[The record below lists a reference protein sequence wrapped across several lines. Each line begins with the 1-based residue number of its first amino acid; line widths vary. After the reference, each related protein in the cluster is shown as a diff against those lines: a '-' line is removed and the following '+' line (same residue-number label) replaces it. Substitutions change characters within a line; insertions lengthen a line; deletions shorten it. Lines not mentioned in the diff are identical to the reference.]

1 MTFIF
6 RSSTK
11 RLEKMTRLP
20 LKTAFLLG
28 SLLSLPTN
36 AYDLIRRQQ
45 AANATYKNPSASTDD
60 RVSDLLSRMTIEE
73 KTAQL
78 IQGDISNWINT
89 TTNAFN
95 SSGLEWNFKAR
106 AGQFYV
112 GYAMPPEWIS
122 EGIKRAQDYLVHNTT
137 LGIPALVQT
146 EGIHGVL
153 YGNATIFNSP
163 IAFACSWDP
172 ELIHEMAVATAKE
185 SQALGINQLF
195 APVVDLARELRFGRV
210 EETYGEDGF
219 LAGEMGYQYVKG
231 VQSLNVSA
239 TVKHFAGF
247 SAPEQ
252 GLNTGPVH
260 GGERELRTTWLPSFK
275 RAIIDAGAWSIM
287 GAYHSYDGIPSVADD
302 HLQETI
308 LRKEWGYKYFVTS
321 DAGATDR
328 LCCAFKLCQCKTA
341 NKPIDREAVT
351 LMTLPNGN
359 DVEMGGG
366 SYNYETIPQLVK
378 EGKLDIEVVD
388 RAVTRQLRAK
398 FDMGL
403 FENPYQGVSPN
414 ATKSIVH
421 TDEHVQL
428 ARKME
433 AESIVLLEN
442 KNNTLPLPKSAKIA
456 VIGPMANITNL
467 GDYVVYRSQYNPTN
481 VTPLQG
487 IQRATNGTVT
497 YAQGC
502 ERWSNDQ
509 SGFPAAVAAVEA
521 ADVAVVVV
529 GTWSRDQGELWQGLN
544 ATTGEHVDVAS
555 LNLVGAMGPLVQAI
569 IETGKPTIVVYSS
582 GKPITEPWISKNA
595 AALVQQFYPGEQGGN
610 GLADILFG
618 DMSPSGKLSVSF
630 PHDVGTLPTY
640 YDYLNSGRSLDAGAI
655 LPNGTLQFGHQY
667 VLNTPQPL
675 YEFGYGLS
683 YANFTYSNVTL
694 SKTQVSASDTI
705 TASVKVTNTSPTDG
719 KEVVQVYVQ
728 DVLASIVV
736 PNMELKGFKKV
747 LVKAGETVDVSVELN
762 VSSWGLWNRKMEYVV
777 EKGDFIVHIGASSK
791 DLRGNATV
799 TVI

>member
-1 MTFIF
+1 LFLAWKF
-6 RSSTK
+6 D
-11 RLEKMTRLP
+11 KMAHSVIKIAL
-20 LKTAFLLG
+20 LLG
-28 SLLSLPTN
+28 GLLYLPSN
-36 AYDLIRRQQ
+36 AYDLVRRQQ
-45 AANATYKNPSASTDD
+45 ASNATYKNPSASLDD

-95 SSGLEWNFKAR
+95 SSGLEWNFNVR

-122 EGIKRAQDYLVHNTT
+122 AGIKRAQDYLMHNTT

-163 IAFACSWDP
+163 IAHACSWDP
-172 ELIHEMAVATAKE
+172 ELIHEMAVAIAKE
-185 SQALGINQLF
+185 SQAIGINQVF
-195 APVVDLARELRFGRV
+195 APVVDLARELRYGRV
-210 EETYGEDGF
+210 EETYGEDHF
-219 LAGEMGYQYVKG
+219 LAGEMGYNYVKG

-247 SAPEQ
+247 SLPEQ

-275 RAIIDAGAWSIM
+275 RAIIDAGAWNIM
-287 GAYHSYDGIPSVADD
+287 GAYHSYDGIPSIADD

-308 LRKEWGYKYFVTS
+308 LRKEWGYKYWLTS

-328 LCCAFKLCQCKTA
+328 LCCAFKLCQCKTKD
-341 NKPIDREAVT
+341 KPIDSEAVT
-351 LMTLPNGN
+351 LMALPSGS

-366 SYNYETIPQLVK
+366 SYNYENIPQLVK
-378 EGKLDIEVVD
+378 EGKLDAEVVD
-388 RAVTRQLRAK
+388 RAVSRQLRAK
-398 FDMGL
+398 FEMGL
-403 FENPYQGVSPN
+403 FENPYQGVPEN
-414 ATKSIVH
+414 ATKAIVH
-421 TDEHVQL
+421 TEEHVKI
-428 ARKME
+428 ARKIE

-442 KNNTLPLPKSAKIA
+442 KNSTLPLPKSAKVA

-467 GDYVVYRSQYNPTN
+467 GDYVVFRSQYNPTN

-487 IQRATNGTVT
+487 IQRATNGTVI

-509 SGFPAAVAAVEA
+509 SGFPDAVAAAEA
-521 ADVAVVVV
+521 ADVAIVVV

-569 IETGKPTIVVYSS
+569 IETGKPTVVVYSS
-582 GKPITEPWISKNA
+582 GKPVSEPWISENA
-595 AALVQQFYPGEQGGN
+595 AALVQQFYPGEQGGT

-618 DMSPSGKLSVSF
+618 DVSPSGKLSVSF
-630 PHDVGTLPTY
+630 PHDVGTLPVY

-694 SKTQVSASDTI
+694 SKTEVSANETI
-705 TASVKVTNTSPTDG
+705 IVTVSITNTSPVDG
-719 KEVVQVYVQ
+719 KEVVQIYVQ
-728 DVLASIVV
+728 DVIASIVV
-736 PNMELKGFKKV
+736 PNKELKGFKKV
-747 LVKAGETVDVSVELN
+747 LVKAGETVDVSVELD
-762 VSSWGLWNRKMEYVV
+762 VGKWGLWNRKMEYVV
-777 EKGDFIVHIGASSK
+777 EKGDFIVHLGASSM

-799 TVI
+799 TVM

>member
-1 MTFIF
+1 MTYLSF
-6 RSSTK
+6 K
-11 RLEKMTRLP
+11 A
-20 LKTAFLLG
+20 AFLLG
-28 SLLSLPTN
+28 SLLSLPSN
-36 AYDLIRRQQ
+36 AYDLVRRQQ
-45 AANATYKNPSASTDD
+45 AANATYKDASASIDA

-95 SSGLEWNFKAR
+95 SSGLEWNFRVR

-112 GYAMPPEWIS
+112 GYAIPPEWIS
-122 EGIKRAQDYLVHNTT
+122 SGIKRAQDYLVHNTT
-137 LGIPALVQT
+137 LGIPAITQT

-163 IAFACSWDP
+163 IAHACSWDP
-172 ELIHEMAVATAKE
+172 ELIHEMGVVIAKE
-185 SQALGINQLF
+185 AQAFGINQVF
-195 APVVDLARELRFGRV
+195 APVMDLARELRYGRV

-219 LAGEMGYQYVKG
+219 LSGEMGYNYVKG

-247 SAPEQ
+247 SMPEQ

-275 RAIIDAGAWSIM
+275 RAIIDAKAWSIM

-308 LRKEWGYKYFVTS
+308 LRNEWGYKYWVTS

-341 NKPIDREAVT
+341 DKPIDKEAVT
-351 LMTLPNGN
+351 LMTLPRGS

-366 SYNYETIPQLVK
+366 SYNYETIPQLI
-378 EGKLDIEVVD
+378 EAGQIGIEILDKAIS
-388 RAVTRQLRAK
+388 RQLRAK
-398 FDMGL
+398 FEMGL
-403 FENPYQGVSPN
+403 FENPYNGLPAN
-414 ATKSIVH
+414 ATKSVVH
-421 TDEHVQL
+421 TEDHVQL

-442 KNNTLPLPKSAKIA
+442 KNNTLPLSKSTKVA

-487 IQRATNGTVT
+487 IQKATNATVT

-509 SGFPAAVAAVEA
+509 SGFPDAVAAAQA

-529 GTWSRDQGELWQGLN
+529 GTWSRDQNELWQGLN

-582 GKPITEPWISKNA
+582 GKPITEPWISDNA

-610 GLADILFG
+610 GLADVLFG
-618 DMSPSGKLSVSF
+618 DVSPSGKLSVSF
-630 PHDVGTLPTY
+630 PHDVGTLPIF
-640 YDYLNSGRSLDAGAI
+640 YDYLNSGRSTDAGAI

-683 YANFTYSNVTL
+683 YGNFTYSNVTL
-694 SKTQVSASDTI
+694 SKTEVSASDTI
-705 TASVKVTNTSPTDG
+705 TAIVSVTNTGSVDA
-719 KEVVQVYVQ
+719 KEVVQIYVQ

-736 PNMELKGFKKV
+736 PNKELKGFKKV
-747 LVKAGETVDVSVELN
+747 LIKAGETVDVSIDLN
-762 VSSWGLWNRKMEYVV
+762 VVSWGLWNRKMEYVV
-777 EKGDFIVHIGASSK
+777 EKGDFIVHVGASSL
-791 DLRGNATV
+791 DLRGNATA
-799 TVI
+799 TVG

>member
-1 MTFIF
+1 MRYLSFEAAI
-6 RSSTK
+6 
-11 RLEKMTRLP
+11 LL
-20 LKTAFLLG
+20 AGFLLPH
-28 SLLSLPTN
+28 SSN
-36 AYDLIRRQQ
+36 AYDLIRKQE
-45 AANATYKNPSASTDD
+45 AANATYKNPAASVDE

-95 SSGLEWNFKAR
+95 ISGLEWNFKAR

-112 GYAMPPEWIS
+112 GYAIPPEWIS
-122 EGIKRAQDYLVHNTT
+122 NGIKSAQDYLMQNTT
-137 LGIPALVQT
+137 LGIPAIVQT
-146 EGIHGVL
+146 EGIHGLLV
-153 YGNATIFNSP
+153 GNATIFNSP
-163 IAFACSWDP
+163 IGIACSWNP
-172 ELIHEMAVATAKE
+172 ELVHDMAVAIGKE
-185 SQALGINQLF
+185 SRTLGINQVF
-195 APVVDLARELRFGRV
+195 APLADLARELRYGRV

-219 LAGEMGYQYVKG
+219 LAGEMAYSYVRG
-231 VQSLNVSA
+231 VQSMNVSA

-275 RAIIDAGAWSIM
+275 RAIIDGGAWSIM
-287 GAYHSYDGIPSVADD
+287 GAYHSYDGIPSIADD

-308 LRKEWGYKYFVTS
+308 LRSEWGYKYWITS

-328 LCCAFKLCQCKTA
+328 LCCTFKLCQCKTA
-341 NKPIDREAVT
+341 DQPIDKEAVT

-366 SYNYETIPQLVK
+366 SYNYEMIPQLVE
-378 EGKLDIEVVD
+378 EGKLDMEVVD
-388 RAVTRQLRAK
+388 RAVSRQLRAK
-398 FDMGL
+398 FEMGL
-403 FENPYQGVSPN
+403 FENPYPGLSSSN
-414 ATKSIVH
+414 ATSSDFH
-421 TDEHVQL
+421 ANEHVAL
-428 ARKME
+428 ARNLD

-442 KNNTLPLPKSAKIA
+442 KNSTLPLSKSANIA
-456 VIGPMANITNL
+456 VIGPMGNITNL
-467 GDYVVYRSQYNPTN
+467 GDYVVYRSQYNPQN

-487 IQRATNGTVT
+487 IQNASTGTVT

-509 SGFPAAVAAVEA
+509 SGFPEAVAAASA

-582 GKPITEPWISKNA
+582 GKPITEPWISSNA
-595 AALVQQFYPGEQGGN
+595 ATLVQQFYPGEQGGAA
-610 GLADILFG
+610 LADVLFG
-618 DMSPSGKLSVSF
+618 DVNPSGKLSVSF
-630 PHDVGTLPTY
+630 PYDVGTLPVY
-640 YDYLNSGRSLDAGAI
+640 YDYLNSGRYTDAGAI

-683 YANFTYSNVTL
+683 YANFTYSNVTF
-694 SKTQVSASDTI
+694 SKSNVSADDVI
-705 TASVKVTNTSPTDG
+705 TATVSVSNVSPVDG

-728 DVLASIVV
+728 DVLASVVV
-736 PNMELKGFKKV
+736 PNIELKGFKKV
-747 LVKAGETVDVSVELN
+747 MVKAGETVDVSVELD
-762 VSSWGLWNRKMEYVV
+762 VGEWGLWNRKMEYVV
-777 EKGDFIVHIGASSK
+777 EKGDFVVHVGGSSK
-791 DLRGNATV
+791 DLRANGTV
-799 TVI
+799 TVV

>member
-1 MTFIF
+1 MVNFVMKTA
-6 RSSTK
+6 
-11 RLEKMTRLP
+11 LLLGGLLALP
-20 LKTAFLLG
+20 LD
-28 SLLSLPTN
+28 
-36 AYDLIRRQQ
+36 AYDLVRRQQ
-45 AANATYKNPSASTDD
+45 ATNATYKNAAAATDD

-95 SSGLEWNFKAR
+95 SSGLEWNFNVR

-122 EGIKRAQDYLVHNTT
+122 AGIKRAQDYLMHNTT

-163 IAFACSWDP
+163 IAHACSWDP
-172 ELIHEMAVATAKE
+172 ELIHGMAVAIAKE

-210 EETYGEDGF
+210 EETYGEDHF

-275 RAIIDAGAWSIM
+275 RAIIDANAWNIM
-287 GAYHSYDGIPSVADD
+287 GAYHSYDGIPSVTDD

-308 LRKEWGYKYFVTS
+308 LRKEWGYKYWVTS

-328 LCCAFKLCQCKTA
+328 LCCNFKLCQCKTKD
-341 NKPIDREAVT
+341 KPIDSEAVT
-351 LMTLPNGN
+351 LMALPSGN

-366 SYNYETIPQLVK
+366 SYNYENIPQLAE
-378 EGKLDIEVVD
+378 EGKLDIEVVN
-388 RAVTRQLRAK
+388 RAVSRQLRAK
-398 FDMGL
+398 FEMGL
-403 FENPYQGVSPN
+403 FENPYLGVPEN
-414 ATKSIVH
+414 ATKTIVH
-421 TDEHVQL
+421 TEEHVQL

-433 AESIVLLEN
+433 ADSIVLLEN
-442 KNNTLPLPKSAKIA
+442 KNATLPLPKSAKVA

-467 GDYVVYRSQYNPTN
+467 GDYVVFRSQYNPTN

-509 SGFPAAVAAVEA
+509 SGFPDAVAAAEA
-521 ADVAVVVV
+521 ADVAVVVI

-582 GKPITEPWISKNA
+582 GKPVSEPWISENA
-595 AALVQQFYPGEQGGN
+595 AALVQQFYPGEQGGA
-610 GLADILFG
+610 GLADVLFG
-618 DMSPSGKLSVSF
+618 DVSPSGKLSVSF
-630 PHDVGTLPTY
+630 PHDVGTLPVY
-640 YDYLNSGRSLDAGAI
+640 YDYLNSGRSLDAGAV
-655 LPNGTLQFGHQY
+655 LPNGTLKFGHQY

-683 YANFTYSNVTL
+683 YANFTYSNVTV
-694 SKTQVSASDTI
+694 SKTEVSANEVI
-705 TASVKVTNTSPTDG
+705 TATVSITNTSPVDG
-719 KEVVQVYVQ
+719 KEVVQIYVQ

-736 PNMELKGFKKV
+736 PNKELKGFKKV
-747 LVKAGETVDVSVELN
+747 LVKAGETVDVTVELD
-762 VSSWGLWNRKMEYVV
+762 VGKWGLWNRKMEYVV
-777 EKGDFIVHIGASSK
+777 EKGEFVVHVGASSM

-799 TVI
+799 TVR

>member
-1 MTFIF
+1 MINIY
-6 RSSTK
+6 
-11 RLEKMTRLP
+11 
-20 LKTAFLLG
+20 KTALLLAG
-28 SLLSLPTN
+28 LLALPSD
-36 AYDLIRRQQ
+36 AYDLVRRQQ
-45 AANATYKNPSASTDD
+45 AINATYKDPSASIDD

-95 SSGLEWNFKAR
+95 SSGLEWNFQKR

-122 EGIKRAQDYLVHNTT
+122 EGTKRAQEYIIHNTT

-153 YGNATIFNSP
+153 YGNATLFNSP
-163 IAFACSWDP
+163 IAQACSWDP
-172 ELIHEMAVATAKE
+172 ELIHDMAVSIGKE
-185 SQALGINQLF
+185 SQALGINQIF
-195 APVVDLARELRFGRV
+195 APLADLARELRYGRV
-210 EETYGEDGF
+210 EETYGEDGY
-219 LAGEMGYQYVKG
+219 LAGEMAYEYVKG
-231 VQSLNVSA
+231 IQSLNVMA

-260 GGERELRTTWLPSFK
+260 GEERELRTTWLPSFK
-275 RAIIDAGAWSIM
+275 RAIIDGGAWSIM
-287 GAYHSYDGIPSVADD
+287 GAYHSWDGIPSIADG
-302 HLQETI
+302 HLQEDI
-308 LRKEWGYKYFVTS
+308 LRGEWGYEYFITS

-328 LCCAFKLCQCKTA
+328 LCCAFKLCQCTTSPKS
-341 NKPIDREAVT
+341 IDKEAVT
-351 LMTLPNGN
+351 LMALPNGN

-366 SYNYETIPQLVK
+366 SYNFETIPQLVK
-378 EGKLDIEVVD
+378 SGKLSIGVVD
-388 RAVTRQLRAK
+388 RAVSRQLRAK
-398 FDMGL
+398 FAMGL
-403 FENPYQGVSPN
+403 FENPYLGVPAN
-414 ATKSIVH
+414 TTKSIVH
-421 TDEHVQL
+421 TEEHVKL
-428 ARKME
+428 ARTLE
-433 AESIVLLEN
+433 ADSIVLLEN
-442 KNNTLPLPKSAKIA
+442 KNSTLPLSRSSKIA

-487 IQRATNGTVT
+487 IQRATNGTVS

-509 SGFPAAVAAVEA
+509 SGFPDAVAIAEA
-521 ADVAVVVV
+521 ADVAVVIV
-529 GTWSRDQGELWQGLN
+529 GTWSRDQNELWAGLN

-582 GKPITEPWISKNA
+582 GKPVTEPWISDNA
-595 AALVQQFYPGEQGGN
+595 AAMLQQFYPGEQGGN

-618 DMSPSGKLSVSF
+618 DVNPSGKLSVSF
-630 PHDVGTLPTY
+630 PYDVGTLPVY
-640 YDYLNSGRSLDAGAI
+640 YDYLNSGRPTDPGAI

-667 VLNTPQPL
+667 VLNSPQPL

-694 SKTQVSASDTI
+694 SKTEVGGNETI
-705 TASVKVTNTSPTDG
+705 TATVSVKNTSPVDG
-719 KEVVQVYVQ
+719 KEVVQIYVQ
-728 DVLASIVV
+728 DVLASVVV
-736 PNMELKGFKKV
+736 PNIELKGFKKV
-747 LVKAGETVDVSVELN
+747 LVKAGETVEANVELDVSK
-762 VSSWGLWNRKMEYVV
+762 WGLWDRKMQYVV
-777 EKGDFIVHIGASSK
+777 EKGEFVVHAGASSK
-791 DLRGNATV
+791 DLRANATV
-799 TVI
+799 TVV

>member
-1 MTFIF
+1 MAHSVI
-6 RSSTK
+6 
-11 RLEKMTRLP
+11 
-20 LKTAFLLG
+20 KTALLLG
-28 SLLSLPTN
+28 GLLYLPSN
-36 AYDLIRRQQ
+36 AYDLVRRQQ
-45 AANATYKNPSASTDD
+45 ASNATYKNPSASLDD

-95 SSGLEWNFKAR
+95 NSGLEWNFNVR

-122 EGIKRAQDYLVHNTT
+122 AGIKRAQDYLMHNTT

-163 IAFACSWDP
+163 IAHACSWDP
-172 ELIHEMAVATAKE
+172 ELIHEMAVAIAKE
-185 SQALGINQLF
+185 SQAIGINQVF
-195 APVVDLARELRFGRV
+195 APVVDLARELRYGRV
-210 EETYGEDGF
+210 EETYGEDHF
-219 LAGEMGYQYVKG
+219 LAGEMGYNYVKG

-247 SAPEQ
+247 SLPEQ

-275 RAIIDAGAWSIM
+275 RAIIDAGAWNIM
-287 GAYHSYDGIPSVADD
+287 GAYHSYDGIPSIADD

-308 LRKEWGYKYFVTS
+308 LRKEWGYKYWLTS

-328 LCCAFKLCQCKTA
+328 LCCAFKLCQCKTKD
-341 NKPIDREAVT
+341 KPIDSEAVT
-351 LMTLPNGN
+351 LMALPSGS

-366 SYNYETIPQLVK
+366 SYNYENIPQLVK
-378 EGKLDIEVVD
+378 EGKLDAEVVD
-388 RAVTRQLRAK
+388 RAVSRQLRAK
-398 FDMGL
+398 FEMGL
-403 FENPYQGVSPN
+403 FENPYQGVPEN
-414 ATKSIVH
+414 ATKAIVH
-421 TDEHVQL
+421 TEEHVKI
-428 ARKME
+428 ARKIE
-433 AESIVLLEN
+433 TESIVLLEN
-442 KNNTLPLPKSAKIA
+442 KNSTLPLPKSAKVA

-467 GDYVVYRSQYNPTN
+467 GDYVVFRSQYNPTN

-509 SGFPAAVAAVEA
+509 SGFPDAVAAAEA
-521 ADVAVVVV
+521 ADVAIVVV

-569 IETGKPTIVVYSS
+569 IETGKPTVVVYSS
-582 GKPITEPWISKNA
+582 GKPVSEPWISENA
-595 AALVQQFYPGEQGGN
+595 AALVQQFYPGEQGGT

-618 DMSPSGKLSVSF
+618 DVSPSGKLSVSF
-630 PHDVGTLPTY
+630 PHDVGTLPVY

-694 SKTQVSASDTI
+694 SKTEVSANETI
-705 TASVKVTNTSPTDG
+705 IVTVSITNTSPVDG
-719 KEVVQVYVQ
+719 KEVVQIYVQ
-728 DVLASIVV
+728 DVIASIVV
-736 PNMELKGFKKV
+736 PNKELKGFKKV
-747 LVKAGETVDVSVELN
+747 LVKAGETVDVSVELD
-762 VSSWGLWNRKMEYVV
+762 VGKWGLWNRKMEYVV
-777 EKGDFIVHIGASSK
+777 EKGDFIVHVGASSM

-799 TVI
+799 TVM

>member
-1 MTFIF
+1 MRQF
-6 RSSTK
+6 SLSTA
-11 RLEKMTRLP
+11 L
-20 LKTAFLLG
+20 LLG
-28 SLLSLPTN
+28 SSLLSPSN
-36 AYDLIRRQQ
+36 AYDLIRKRQ
-45 AANATYKNPSASTDD
+45 AANATYKDASAPVED

-73 KTAQL
+73 KTSQL
-78 IQGDISNWINT
+78 IQGDITNWINAT
-89 TTNAFN
+89 SNAFN
-95 SSGLEWNFKAR
+95 NTGLEWNFKVR

-122 EGIKRAQDYLVHNTT
+122 AGIKIGQDYLVHNTT
-137 LGIPALVQT
+137 LGIPALTQT
-146 EGIHGVL
+146 EGIHGLLV
-153 YGNATIFNSP
+153 GNATIFNSP
-163 IAFACSWDP
+163 IAIACSWNP
-172 ELIHEMAVATAKE
+172 ELIHEMAVVIAKE

-219 LAGEMGYQYVKG
+219 LSGEMGYQYVKG

-247 SAPEQ
+247 SMPEQ

-275 RAIIDAGAWSIM
+275 RAIIDAGAWNIM
-287 GAYHSYDGIPSVADD
+287 GAYHSYDGIPSIADG

-308 LRKEWGYKYFVTS
+308 LREEWGYKYWLTS

-341 NKPIDREAVT
+341 DKPIDKEAVT
-351 LMTLPNGN
+351 LMALPNGN

-366 SYNYETIPQLVK
+366 SYNYEMIPKLIE
-378 EGKLDIEVVD
+378 EGKLDISVVD
-388 RAVTRQLRAK
+388 TAVSRQLRAK
-398 FDMGL
+398 FEMGL
-403 FENPYQGVSPN
+403 FENPYLGVSQN
-414 ATKSIVH
+414 ATSSIIH
-421 TDEHVQL
+421 TPENVAV
-428 ARKME
+428 ARE
-433 AESIVLLEN
+433 LDIESIVLLEN
-442 KNNTLPLPKSAKIA
+442 KNATLPLSKSANIA

-487 IQRATNGTVT
+487 LQNATSGTVT

-509 SGFPAAVAAVEA
+509 SGFGAAISAAEA

-529 GTWSRDQGELWQGLN
+529 GTWSRDQNELWQGLN

-569 IETGKPTIVVYSS
+569 IETGKPTVVVYSS
-582 GKPITEPWISKNA
+582 GKPITEPWISENA
-595 AALVQQFYPGEQGGN
+595 AALVQQFYPGEQGGHA
-610 GLADILFG
+610 LADILYG
-618 DMSPSGKLSVSF
+618 NVNPSGKLSVSF
-630 PHDVGTLPTY
+630 PHDVGTLPVY
-640 YDYLNSGRSLDAGAI
+640 YDYLNSGRSTDAGAI

-694 SKTQVSASDTI
+694 SKTEASADDKI
-705 TASVKVTNTSPTDG
+705 TATVSITNESEVDG
-719 KEVVQVYVQ
+719 KEVVQLYVQ
-728 DVLASIVV
+728 DVIASVVV
-736 PNMELKGFKKV
+736 PNKELKGFKKV
-747 LVKAGETVDVSVELN
+747 LIKAGETVDVSVELD
-762 VSSWGLWNRKMEYVV
+762 VAQWGLWDRKMKYVV
-777 EKGDFIVHIGASSK
+777 EKGEFVVHVGASSS
-791 DLRGNATV
+791 DLRGNGTV
-799 TVI
+799 TVV

>member
-1 MTFIF
+1 MAHSVI
-6 RSSTK
+6 
-11 RLEKMTRLP
+11 
-20 LKTAFLLG
+20 KTALLLG
-28 SLLSLPTN
+28 GLLYLPSN
-36 AYDLIRRQQ
+36 AYDLVRRQQ
-45 AANATYKNPSASTDD
+45 ASNATYKNPSASLDD

-95 SSGLEWNFKAR
+95 NSGLEWNFNVR

-122 EGIKRAQDYLVHNTT
+122 AGIKRAQDYLMHNTT

-163 IAFACSWDP
+163 IAHACSWDP
-172 ELIHEMAVATAKE
+172 ELIHEMAVAIAKE
-185 SQALGINQLF
+185 SQAIGINQVF
-195 APVVDLARELRFGRV
+195 APVVDLARELRYGRV
-210 EETYGEDGF
+210 EETYGEDHF
-219 LAGEMGYQYVKG
+219 LAGEMGYNYVKG

-247 SAPEQ
+247 SLPEQ

-260 GGERELRTTWLPSFK
+260 GGEREFRTTWLPSFK
-275 RAIIDAGAWSIM
+275 RAIIDAGAWNIM
-287 GAYHSYDGIPSVADD
+287 GAYHSYDGIPSIADD

-308 LRKEWGYKYFVTS
+308 LRKEWGYKYWLTS

-328 LCCAFKLCQCKTA
+328 LCCAFKLCQCKTKD
-341 NKPIDREAVT
+341 KPIDSEAVT
-351 LMTLPNGN
+351 LMALPSGS

-366 SYNYETIPQLVK
+366 SYNYENIPQLVK
-378 EGKLDIEVVD
+378 EGKLDAEVVD
-388 RAVTRQLRAK
+388 RAVSRQLRAK
-398 FDMGL
+398 FEMGL
-403 FENPYQGVSPN
+403 FENPYQGVPEN
-414 ATKSIVH
+414 ATKAIVH
-421 TDEHVQL
+421 TEEHVKI
-428 ARKME
+428 ARKIE
-433 AESIVLLEN
+433 TESIVLLEN
-442 KNNTLPLPKSAKIA
+442 KNSTLPLPKSAKVA

-467 GDYVVYRSQYNPTN
+467 GDYVVFRSQYNPTN

-509 SGFPAAVAAVEA
+509 SGFPDAVAAAEA
-521 ADVAVVVV
+521 ADVAIVVV

-569 IETGKPTIVVYSS
+569 IETGKPTVVVYSS
-582 GKPITEPWISKNA
+582 GKPVSEPWISENA
-595 AALVQQFYPGEQGGN
+595 AALVQQFYPGEQGGT

-618 DMSPSGKLSVSF
+618 DVSPSGKLSVSF
-630 PHDVGTLPTY
+630 PHDVGTLPVY

-694 SKTQVSASDTI
+694 SKTEVSANETI
-705 TASVKVTNTSPTDG
+705 IVTVSITNTSPVDG
-719 KEVVQVYVQ
+719 KEVVQIYVQ
-728 DVLASIVV
+728 DVIASIVV
-736 PNMELKGFKKV
+736 PNKELKGFKKV
-747 LVKAGETVDVSVELN
+747 LVKAGETVDVSVELD
-762 VSSWGLWNRKMEYVV
+762 VGKWGLWNRKMEYVV
-777 EKGDFIVHIGASSK
+777 EKGDFIVHVGASSM

-799 TVI
+799 TVM

>member
-1 MTFIF
+1 
-6 RSSTK
+6 
-11 RLEKMTRLP
+11 MTRMA

-28 SLLSLPTN
+28 GLLSSHTN
-36 AYDLIRRQQ
+36 AYDLVRRQN
-45 AANATYKNPSASTDD
+45 AANATYKNPSASVED
-60 RVSDLLSRMTIEE
+60 RVSDLISRMTIEE

-95 SSGLEWNFKAR
+95 STGLEWNFNVR

-112 GYAMPPEWIS
+112 GYAIPPEWIS
-122 EGIKRAQDYLVHNTT
+122 AGIKRAQDYLMHNTT

-163 IAFACSWDP
+163 IAYACSWNP
-172 ELIHEMAVATAKE
+172 ELVHEMAVVIAKE

-210 EETYGEDGF
+210 EETFGEDGF
-219 LAGEMGYQYVKG
+219 LSGEMGYQYVRG

-275 RAIIDAGAWSIM
+275 RAIIDAGAWNIM
-287 GAYHSYDGIPSVADD
+287 GAYHSYDGIPSVADE

-308 LRKEWGYKYFVTS
+308 LRKEWGYKYWVTS

-341 NKPIDREAVT
+341 TKPIDKEAVT
-351 LMTLPNGN
+351 LMAFPSGN

-378 EGKLDIEVVD
+378 DGKLDIAVVD

-398 FDMGL
+398 FEMGL
-403 FENPYQGVSPN
+403 FENPYQGVSAN
-414 ATKSIVH
+414 ATKAIIH
-421 TDEHVQL
+421 TEESVQL
-428 ARKME
+428 ARKLE

-442 KNNTLPLPKSAKIA
+442 KNNTLPLPKTAKVA

-467 GDYVVYRSQYNPTN
+467 GDYVVFRSQYNPTN

-487 IQRATNGTVT
+487 IQRATNATVT

-509 SGFPAAVAAVEA
+509 SGIPAAVAAAEA

-555 LNLVGAMGPLVQAI
+555 LNLVGAMGPLVQAV

-582 GKPITEPWISKNA
+582 GKPITEPWISSNA
-595 AALVQQFYPGEQGGN
+595 AALVQQFYPGEQGGS
-610 GLADILFG
+610 GLADVLFG
-618 DMSPSGKLSVSF
+618 AVSPSGKLSVSF
-630 PHDVGTLPTY
+630 PHDVGTLPVY
-640 YDYLNSGRSLDAGAI
+640 YDYLNSGRSTDAGAI
-655 LPNGTLQFGHQY
+655 LANGTLEFGHQY

-694 SKTQVSASDTI
+694 SKTEVGPTDKI
-705 TASVKVTNTSPTDG
+705 TATVSVTNTSPVDG
-719 KEVVQVYVQ
+719 KEVVQIYVQ
-728 DVLASIVV
+728 DVLASVVV
-736 PNMELKGFKKV
+736 PNKELKGFKKV
-747 LVKAGETVDVSVELN
+747 LVKAGQTVDVSVELD
-762 VSSWGLWNRKMEYVV
+762 VGAWGLWDRKMQYVV
-777 EKGDFIVHIGASSK
+777 EKGEFVVHVGASSM

-799 TVI
+799 TVV

>member
-1 MTFIF
+1 MAHSVI
-6 RSSTK
+6 
-11 RLEKMTRLP
+11 
-20 LKTAFLLG
+20 KTALLLG
-28 SLLSLPTN
+28 GLLYLPSN
-36 AYDLIRRQQ
+36 AYDLVRRQQ
-45 AANATYKNPSASTDD
+45 ASNATYKNPSASLDE

-95 SSGLEWNFKAR
+95 SSGLEWNFNVR

-122 EGIKRAQDYLVHNTT
+122 AGIKRAQDYLMHNTT

-163 IAFACSWDP
+163 IAHACSWDP
-172 ELIHEMAVATAKE
+172 ELIHEMAVAIAKE
-185 SQALGINQLF
+185 SQAIGINQVF
-195 APVVDLARELRFGRV
+195 APVVDLARELRYGRV
-210 EETYGEDGF
+210 EETYGEDHF
-219 LAGEMGYQYVKG
+219 LAGEMGYNYVKG

-247 SAPEQ
+247 SLPEQ

-275 RAIIDAGAWSIM
+275 RAIIDAGAWNIM
-287 GAYHSYDGIPSVADD
+287 GAYHSYDGIPSIADD

-308 LRKEWGYKYFVTS
+308 LRKEWGYKYWLTS

-328 LCCAFKLCQCKTA
+328 LCCAFKLCQCKTKD
-341 NKPIDREAVT
+341 KPIDSEAVT
-351 LMTLPNGN
+351 LMALPSGN

-366 SYNYETIPQLVK
+366 SYNYENIPQLVK
-378 EGKLDIEVVD
+378 EGKLDAEVVD
-388 RAVTRQLRAK
+388 RAVSRQLRAK
-398 FDMGL
+398 FEMGL
-403 FENPYQGVSPN
+403 FENPYQGVPEN
-414 ATKSIVH
+414 ATKAIVH
-421 TDEHVQL
+421 TEEHVKI
-428 ARKME
+428 ARKIE

-442 KNNTLPLPKSAKIA
+442 KNSTLPLPKSAKVA

-467 GDYVVYRSQYNPTN
+467 GDYVVFRSQYNPTN

-509 SGFPAAVAAVEA
+509 SGFPDAVAAAEA
-521 ADVAVVVV
+521 ADVAIVVV

-569 IETGKPTIVVYSS
+569 IETGKPTVVVYSS
-582 GKPITEPWISKNA
+582 GKPVSEPWISENA
-595 AALVQQFYPGEQGGN
+595 AALVQQFYPGEQGGT

-618 DMSPSGKLSVSF
+618 DVSPSGKLSVSF
-630 PHDVGTLPTY
+630 PHDVGTLPVY

-694 SKTQVSASDTI
+694 SKTEVSANETI
-705 TASVKVTNTSPTDG
+705 IVTVSITNTSPVDG
-719 KEVVQVYVQ
+719 KEVVQIYVQ
-728 DVLASIVV
+728 DVIASIVV
-736 PNMELKGFKKV
+736 PNKELKGFKKV
-747 LVKAGETVDVSVELN
+747 LVKAGETVDVSVELD
-762 VSSWGLWNRKMEYVV
+762 VGKWGLWNRKMEYVV
-777 EKGDFIVHIGASSK
+777 EKGDFIVHFGASSM

-799 TVI
+799 TVM

>member
-1 MTFIF
+1 MPYF
-6 RSSTK
+6 S
-11 RLEKMTRLP
+11 
-20 LKTAFLLG
+20 LKAAFLLG
-28 SLLSLPTN
+28 SLLSVPST
-36 AYDLIRRQQ
+36 AYDLVRRQQ
-45 AANATYKNPSASTDD
+45 AANATYKDASAPIEA

-95 SSGLEWNFKAR
+95 RTGLEWNFKAR

-112 GYAMPPEWIS
+112 GYAIPPEWIS
-122 EGIKRAQDYLVHNTT
+122 SGIKRAQDYLVHNTT
-137 LGIPALVQT
+137 LGIPALTQT

-163 IAFACSWDP
+163 IAHACSWDP
-172 ELIHEMAVATAKE
+172 ELIHEMGIAIAKE

-195 APVVDLARELRFGRV
+195 APVQDLARELRFGRV

-219 LAGEMGYQYVKG
+219 LSGEMGYQYVKA

-275 RAIIDAGAWSIM
+275 RAIIDADAWSIM

-308 LRKEWGYKYFVTS
+308 LRKEWGYQYWVTS

-328 LCCAFKLCQCKTA
+328 LCCTFKLCQCKTA
-341 NKPIDREAVT
+341 DKPIDKEAVT
-351 LMTLPNGN
+351 LMTLPHGN

-366 SYNYETIPQLVK
+366 SYNYETIPRLVE
-378 EGKLDIEVVD
+378 EGKIDIEVVD
-388 RAVTRQLRAK
+388 RAVSRQLRAK
-398 FDMGL
+398 FAMGL
-403 FENPYQGVSPN
+403 FENPYHGVPAN

-421 TDEHVQL
+421 TEEHVQL

-442 KNNTLPLPKSAKIA
+442 KNNTLPLSRNTKVA

-487 IQRATNGTVT
+487 IQRATNATVT

-509 SGFPAAVAAVEA
+509 SGFPDAVAAA
-521 ADVAVVVV
+521 QDADVAVVVV
-529 GTWSRDQGELWQGLN
+529 GTWSRDQNELWQGLN

-582 GKPITEPWISKNA
+582 GKPVTEPWISDNA

-610 GLADILFG
+610 GLADVLFG
-618 DMSPSGKLSVSF
+618 DVSPSGKLSVSF

-640 YDYLNSGRSLDAGAI
+640 YDYLNSGRYTDPGAI

-705 TASVKVTNTSPTDG
+705 TATVSVSNTSPVDG

-736 PNMELKGFKKV
+736 PNIELKGFKKV

-762 VSSWGLWNRKMEYVV
+762 VGSWGLWNRKMEYVV
-777 EKGDFIVHIGASSK
+777 EKGDFVVHVGSSSK
-791 DLRGNATV
+791 DLRGNATA
-799 TVI
+799 TVV

>member
-1 MTFIF
+1 MMYRPFD
-6 RSSTK
+6 
-11 RLEKMTRLP
+11 
-20 LKTAFLLG
+20 TAILLG
-28 SLLSLPTN
+28 TLLSLPTN

-45 AANATYKNPSASTDD
+45 ATNATYKNPSAAVDD

-172 ELIHEMAVATAKE
+172 ELVHEMAVATAKE

-195 APVVDLARELRFGRV
+195 APVVDLARELRYGRV
-210 EETYGEDGF
+210 EETYGEDPY

-275 RAIIDAGAWSIM
+275 RAIIDANAWSIM

-341 NKPIDREAVT
+341 DKPIDREAVT
-351 LMTLPNGN
+351 LMALPNGN

-398 FDMGL
+398 FAMGL
-403 FENPYQGVSPN
+403 FENPYLGVSQN
-414 ATKSIVH
+414 ATKSIIH
-421 TDEHVQL
+421 TEEHVQL
-428 ARKME
+428 ARKLE
-433 AESIVLLEN
+433 TESIVLLEN
-442 KNNTLPLPKSAKIA
+442 KNNTLPLPKSAKVA

-509 SGFPAAVAAVEA
+509 SGFPDAVAAANA

-582 GKPITEPWISKNA
+582 GKPVTEPWISKNA
-595 AALVQQFYPGEQGGN
+595 AALVQQFYPGEQGGS

-618 DMSPSGKLSVSF
+618 VVSPSGKLSVSF
-630 PHDVGTLPTY
+630 PYDVGTLPVY
-640 YDYLNSGRSLDAGAI
+640 YDYLNSGRSTDAGAI

-683 YANFTYSNVTL
+683 YANFTYSNITL

-705 TASVKVTNTSPTDG
+705 TASVKVTNTSPVDG
-719 KEVVQVYVQ
+719 KEVVQMYVQ

-747 LVKAGETVDVSVELN
+747 LVKAGETVGVNVELN
-762 VSSWGLWNRKMEYVV
+762 VGNWGLWNRKMEYVV
-777 EKGDFIVHIGASSK
+777 EKGDFIVHVGSSSK
-791 DLRGNATV
+791 DLKGNATV
-799 TVI
+799 TVV

>member
-1 MTFIF
+1 MA
-6 RSSTK
+6 K
-11 RLEKMTRLP
+11 LAM
-20 LKTAFLLG
+20 KTALLLG
-28 SLLSLPTN
+28 GLLALPSH
-36 AYDLIRRQQ
+36 AYDLVRRQQ
-45 AANATYKNPSASTDD
+45 ATNATYKNAAAPIDD

-89 TTNAFN
+89 TTNVFN
-95 SSGLEWNFKAR
+95 SSGLEWNFNVR

-122 EGIKRAQDYLVHNTT
+122 AGIKRAQDYLIHNTT

-163 IAFACSWDP
+163 IAHACSWDP
-172 ELIHEMAVATAKE
+172 ELIHDMAVAIAKE
-185 SQALGINQLF
+185 SQAIGINQVF

-210 EETYGEDGF
+210 EETYGEDHF

-275 RAIIDAGAWSIM
+275 RAIIDANAWNIM

-308 LRKEWGYKYFVTS
+308 LRKEWGYKYWVTS

-328 LCCAFKLCQCKTA
+328 LCCNFKLCQCKTKD
-341 NKPIDREAVT
+341 KPIDSEAVT
-351 LMTLPNGN
+351 LMALPSGN

-366 SYNYETIPQLVK
+366 SYNYENIPQLVE

-398 FDMGL
+398 FEMGL
-403 FENPYQGVSPN
+403 FENPYLGALEN
-414 ATKSIVH
+414 ATKAIVH
-421 TDEHVQL
+421 TEEHVHL

-433 AESIVLLEN
+433 TDSIVLLEN
-442 KNNTLPLPKSAKIA
+442 KNATLPLRKSAKIA
-456 VIGPMANITNL
+456 VIGPMANLTNL
-467 GDYVVYRSQYNPTN
+467 GDYVVFGSQYNPTN

-509 SGFPAAVAAVEA
+509 SGFPDAVAAAEA
-521 ADVAVVVV
+521 ADVAIVVV

-555 LNLVGAMGPLVQAI
+555 LNLVGAMGPLVQAV

-582 GKPITEPWISKNA
+582 GKPVSEPWISENA
-595 AALVQQFYPGEQGGN
+595 AALVQQFYPGEQGGA

-618 DMSPSGKLSVSF
+618 DVSPSGKLSVSF
-630 PHDVGTLPTY
+630 PHDVGTLPVY
-640 YDYLNSGRSLDAGAI
+640 YDYLNSGRSLDAGVI

-683 YANFTYSNVTL
+683 YANFTYSTVTV
-694 SKTQVSASDTI
+694 SKSEVSASETI
-705 TASVKVTNTSPTDG
+705 TAFVSITNTSPVSG
-719 KEVVQVYVQ
+719 KEVVQIYVQ
-728 DVLASIVV
+728 DVVASIVV
-736 PNMELKGFKKV
+736 PNKELKGFKKV
-747 LVKAGETVDVSVELN
+747 LVKAGETVDVSIELD
-762 VSSWGLWNRKMEYVV
+762 VGKWGLWNRKMEYVV
-777 EKGDFIVHIGASSK
+777 EKGEFVVHVGASSM

-799 TVI
+799 TVM

>member
-1 MTFIF
+1 MASFA
-6 RSSTK
+6 
-11 RLEKMTRLP
+11 

-28 SLLSLPTN
+28 GLLSLPSN
-36 AYDLIRRQQ
+36 AHDLARRQQ
-45 AANATYKNPSASTDD
+45 AANATYKNPSASVDD

-95 SSGLEWNFKAR
+95 SSGLEWNFNVR

-122 EGIKRAQDYLVHNTT
+122 AGIKRAQDYIMHNTT

-163 IAFACSWDP
+163 IAHACSWDP
-172 ELIHEMAVATAKE
+172 ELIHEMAVAIAKE
-185 SQALGINQLF
+185 SQAIGINQLF
-195 APVVDLARELRFGRV
+195 APVVDLARELRYGRV
-210 EETYGEDGF
+210 EETYGEDHF

-275 RAIIDAGAWSIM
+275 RAIIDANAWNIM
-287 GAYHSYDGIPSVADD
+287 GAYHSYDGIPSVADE

-308 LRKEWGYKYFVTS
+308 LRKEWGYKYWVTS

-328 LCCAFKLCQCKTA
+328 LCCAFKLCQCKTDD
-341 NKPIDREAVT
+341 KPIDREAVT
-351 LMTLPNGN
+351 LMALPNGN

-378 EGKLDIEVVD
+378 EGKLDIEVLD

-398 FDMGL
+398 FEMGL
-403 FENPYQGVSPN
+403 FENPYQGVSSN
-414 ATKSIVH
+414 ATKEIIH
-421 TDEHVQL
+421 TKDHVQL

-442 KNNTLPLPKSAKIA
+442 KNSTLPLPKSAKVA

-467 GDYVVYRSQYNPTN
+467 GDYVVFRSQYNPTN

-509 SGFPAAVAAVEA
+509 SGFPDAVAAAEA

-569 IETGKPTIVVYSS
+569 IETGKPTVVVYSS
-582 GKPITEPWISKNA
+582 GKPVTEPWISGNA
-595 AALVQQFYPGEQGGN
+595 AALIQQFYPGEQGGN

-618 DMSPSGKLSVSF
+618 DVSPSGKLSVSF
-630 PHDVGTLPTY
+630 PHDVGTLPIY
-640 YDYLNSGRSLDAGAI
+640 YDYLNSGRSTDPGAI

-675 YEFGYGLS
+675 YEFGFGLS

-694 SKTQVSASDTI
+694 SKIEASANDTI
-705 TASVKVTNTSPTDG
+705 TASVRITNSSPVDG
-719 KEVVQVYVQ
+719 KEVIQIYVQ

-736 PNMELKGFKKV
+736 PNKELKAFKKV
-747 LVKAGETVDVSVELN
+747 LVKAGETVDVSVELD
-762 VSSWGLWNRKMEYVV
+762 VSKWGLWNRKMEYVV
-777 EKGDFIVHIGASSK
+777 EKGDFIVHVGASSM

-799 TVI
+799 TVT

>member
-1 MTFIF
+1 MT
-6 RSSTK
+6 
-11 RLEKMTRLP
+11 LC
-20 LKTAFLLG
+20 KTALLLG
-28 SLLSLPTN
+28 GLLALASD
-36 AYDLIRRQQ
+36 AYDLARRQQ
-45 AANATYKNPSASTDD
+45 AANATYKNPSASVDN
-60 RVSDLLSRMTIEE
+60 RVSDLLSRMTLEE

-95 SSGLEWNFKAR
+95 ASGLEWNFKMR

-112 GYAMPPEWIS
+112 GYAMPPEWIN
-122 EGIKRAQDYLVHNTT
+122 EGTKRAQEYIMHNTT

-153 YGNATIFNSP
+153 YGNATLFNSP
-163 IAFACSWDP
+163 IAQACSWDP
-172 ELIHEMAVATAKE
+172 ELIHDMAVAIGKE
-185 SQALGINQLF
+185 SQALGINQIF
-195 APVVDLARELRFGRV
+195 APLADLARELRYGRV

-219 LAGEMGYQYVKG
+219 LAGEMAYEYVKG
-231 VQSLNVSA
+231 IQSLNVTA

-275 RAIIDAGAWSIM
+275 RAIIDGGAWSIM
-287 GAYHSYDGIPSVADD
+287 GAYHSWDGIPSIADG
-302 HLQETI
+302 HLQEDI
-308 LRKEWGYKYFVTS
+308 LRGEWGYEYFITS

-341 NKPIDREAVT
+341 DKQIDKEAVT
-351 LMTLPNGN
+351 LMALPNGN

-366 SYNYETIPQLVK
+366 SYNFETIPQLVK
-378 EGKLDIEVVD
+378 DGKLSIDVVD
-388 RAVTRQLRAK
+388 RAVSRQLRAK
-398 FDMGL
+398 FAMGL
-403 FENPYQGVSPN
+403 FENPYQGVPAN
-414 ATKSIVH
+414 ATNSIVH
-421 TDEHVQL
+421 TEEHVEL
-428 ARKME
+428 ARTIE
-433 AESIVLLEN
+433 AGSIVLLEN
-442 KNNTLPLPKSAKIA
+442 KNSTLPLSRSSKIA

-481 VTPLQG
+481 ITPLQG

-509 SGFPAAVAAVEA
+509 SGFPDAVAAAKA

-529 GTWSRDQGELWQGLN
+529 GTWSRDQNELWAGLN

-582 GKPITEPWISKNA
+582 GKPVTEPWISDNA
-595 AALVQQFYPGEQGGN
+595 AALLQQFYPGEQGGN
-610 GLADILFG
+610 GLADVLFG
-618 DMSPSGKLSVSF
+618 DVNPSGKLSVSF
-630 PHDVGTLPTY
+630 PYDVGTLPVY
-640 YDYLNSGRSLDAGAI
+640 YDYLNSGRSTDPGAI

-694 SKTQVSASDTI
+694 SKTEVSANDTV
-705 TASVKVTNTSPTDG
+705 TATVSITNTSPVDG
-719 KEVVQVYVQ
+719 KEVVQIYVQ

-747 LVKAGETVDVSVELN
+747 LVKAGETVEASVELD
-762 VSSWGLWNRKMEYVV
+762 VSKWGLWDRKMQYVV
-777 EKGDFIVHIGASSK
+777 EKGEFVVHAGASSR
-791 DLRGNATV
+791 DLRGNGTV
-799 TVI
+799 VVV

>member
-1 MTFIF
+1 MAHSVI
-6 RSSTK
+6 
-11 RLEKMTRLP
+11 
-20 LKTAFLLG
+20 KTALLLG
-28 SLLSLPTN
+28 GLLYLPSN
-36 AYDLIRRQQ
+36 AYDLVRRQQ
-45 AANATYKNPSASTDD
+45 ASNATYKNPSASLDD

-95 SSGLEWNFKAR
+95 NSGLEWNFNVR

-122 EGIKRAQDYLVHNTT
+122 AGIKRAQDYLMHNTT

-163 IAFACSWDP
+163 IAHACSWDP
-172 ELIHEMAVATAKE
+172 ELIHEMAVAIAKE
-185 SQALGINQLF
+185 SQAIGINQVF
-195 APVVDLARELRFGRV
+195 APVVDLARELRYGRV
-210 EETYGEDGF
+210 EETYGEDHF
-219 LAGEMGYQYVKG
+219 LAGEMGYNYVKG

-247 SAPEQ
+247 SLPEQ

-275 RAIIDAGAWSIM
+275 RAIIDAGAWNIM
-287 GAYHSYDGIPSVADD
+287 GAYHSYDGIPSIADD

-308 LRKEWGYKYFVTS
+308 LRKEWGYKYWLTS

-328 LCCAFKLCQCKTA
+328 LCCAFKLCQCKTKD
-341 NKPIDREAVT
+341 KPIDSEAVT
-351 LMTLPNGN
+351 LMALPSGS

-366 SYNYETIPQLVK
+366 SYNYENIPQLVK
-378 EGKLDIEVVD
+378 EGKLDAEVVD
-388 RAVTRQLRAK
+388 RAVSRQLRAK
-398 FDMGL
+398 FEMGL
-403 FENPYQGVSPN
+403 FENPYQGVPEN
-414 ATKSIVH
+414 ATKAIVH
-421 TDEHVQL
+421 TEEHVKI
-428 ARKME
+428 ARKIE
-433 AESIVLLEN
+433 TESIVLLEN
-442 KNNTLPLPKSAKIA
+442 KNSTLPLPKSAKVA

-467 GDYVVYRSQYNPTN
+467 GDYVVFRSQYNPTN

-509 SGFPAAVAAVEA
+509 SGFPDAVAAAEA
-521 ADVAVVVV
+521 ADVAIVVV

-569 IETGKPTIVVYSS
+569 IETGKPTVVVYSS
-582 GKPITEPWISKNA
+582 GKPVSEPWISENA
-595 AALVQQFYPGEQGGN
+595 AALVQQFYPGEQGGT

-618 DMSPSGKLSVSF
+618 DVSPSGKLSVSF
-630 PHDVGTLPTY
+630 PHDVGTLPVY

-694 SKTQVSASDTI
+694 SKTEVSANETI
-705 TASVKVTNTSPTDG
+705 IVTVSITNTSPVDG
-719 KEVVQVYVQ
+719 KEVVQIYVQ
-728 DVLASIVV
+728 DVIASIVV
-736 PNMELKGFKKV
+736 PNKELKGFKKV
-747 LVKAGETVDVSVELN
+747 LVKARETVDVSVELD
-762 VSSWGLWNRKMEYVV
+762 VGKWGLWNRKMEYVV
-777 EKGDFIVHIGASSK
+777 EKGDFIVHVGASSM

-799 TVI
+799 TVM

>member
-1 MTFIF
+1 LFF
-6 RSSTK
+6 AWK
-11 RLEKMTRLP
+11 FDKMAHSVIKIAL
-20 LKTAFLLG
+20 LLG
-28 SLLSLPTN
+28 GLLYLPSN
-36 AYDLIRRQQ
+36 AYDLVRRQQ
-45 AANATYKNPSASTDD
+45 ASNATYKNPSASLDD

-95 SSGLEWNFKAR
+95 SSGLEWNFNVR

-122 EGIKRAQDYLVHNTT
+122 AGIKRAQDYLMHNTT

-163 IAFACSWDP
+163 IAHACSWDP
-172 ELIHEMAVATAKE
+172 ELIHEMAVAIAKE
-185 SQALGINQLF
+185 SQAIGINQVF
-195 APVVDLARELRFGRV
+195 APVVDLARELRYGRV
-210 EETYGEDGF
+210 EETYGEDHF
-219 LAGEMGYQYVKG
+219 LAGEMGYNYVKG

-247 SAPEQ
+247 SLPEQ

-275 RAIIDAGAWSIM
+275 RAIIDAGAWNIM
-287 GAYHSYDGIPSVADD
+287 GAYHSYDGIPSIADD

-308 LRKEWGYKYFVTS
+308 LRKEWGYKYWLTS

-328 LCCAFKLCQCKTA
+328 LCCAFKLCQCKTKD
-341 NKPIDREAVT
+341 KPIDSEAVT
-351 LMTLPNGN
+351 LMALPSGS

-366 SYNYETIPQLVK
+366 SYNYENIPQLVK
-378 EGKLDIEVVD
+378 EGKLDAEVVD
-388 RAVTRQLRAK
+388 RAVSRQLRAK
-398 FDMGL
+398 FEMGL
-403 FENPYQGVSPN
+403 FENPYQGVPEN
-414 ATKSIVH
+414 ATKAIVH
-421 TDEHVQL
+421 TEEHVKI
-428 ARKME
+428 ARKIE

-442 KNNTLPLPKSAKIA
+442 KNSTLPLPKSAKVA

-467 GDYVVYRSQYNPTN
+467 GDYVVFRSQYNPTN

-509 SGFPAAVAAVEA
+509 SGFPDAVAAAEA
-521 ADVAVVVV
+521 ADVAIVVV

-569 IETGKPTIVVYSS
+569 IETGKPTVVVYSS
-582 GKPITEPWISKNA
+582 GKPVSEPWISENA
-595 AALVQQFYPGEQGGN
+595 AALVQQFYPGEQGGT

-618 DMSPSGKLSVSF
+618 DVSPSGKLSVSF
-630 PHDVGTLPTY
+630 PHDVGTLPVY

-694 SKTQVSASDTI
+694 SKTEVSANETI
-705 TASVKVTNTSPTDG
+705 IVTVSITNTSPVDG
-719 KEVVQVYVQ
+719 KEVVQIYVQ
-728 DVLASIVV
+728 DVIASIVV
-736 PNMELKGFKKV
+736 PNKELKGFKKV
-747 LVKAGETVDVSVELN
+747 LVKAGETVDVSVELD
-762 VSSWGLWNRKMEYVV
+762 VGKWGLWNRKMEYVV
-777 EKGDFIVHIGASSK
+777 EKGDFIVHLGASSM

-799 TVI
+799 TVM

>member
-1 MTFIF
+1 MRQF
-6 RSSTK
+6 S
-11 RLEKMTRLP
+11 LG
-20 LKTAFLLG
+20 TALLLG
-28 SLLSLPTN
+28 SSLLSPSN
-36 AYDLIRRQQ
+36 AYDLIRKRQ
-45 AANATYKNPSASTDD
+45 AANATYKDATASVDD

-78 IQGDISNWINT
+78 IQGDIINWINA

-95 SSGLEWNFKAR
+95 STGLEWNFRVR

-112 GYAMPPEWIS
+112 GHAMPPEWIS
-122 EGIKRAQDYLVHNTT
+122 AGIKIGQDYLVHNTT
-137 LGIPALVQT
+137 LGIPALTQT
-146 EGIHGVL
+146 EGIHGLLV
-153 YGNATIFNSP
+153 GNATIFNSP
-163 IAFACSWDP
+163 VAMACSWNP
-172 ELIHEMAVATAKE
+172 ELIHDMAVVIAKE
-185 SQALGINQLF
+185 SQALGINQIF

-210 EETYGEDGF
+210 EETYGEDPF
-219 LAGEMGYQYVKG
+219 LSGELGYQYVKG

-247 SAPEQ
+247 SMPEQ

-260 GGERELRTTWLPSFK
+260 GGEREMRTTWLPPFK
-275 RAIIDAGAWSIM
+275 RAIIDAGAWNIM
-287 GAYHSYDGIPSVADD
+287 GAYHSYDGIPSIADG
-302 HLQETI
+302 HIQETI
-308 LRKEWGYKYFVTS
+308 LREEWGYKYWLTS

-341 NKPIDREAVT
+341 DKPIDKEAVT

-366 SYNYETIPQLVK
+366 SYNFETIPKLIE
-378 EGKLDIEVVD
+378 EGKLDISVVD
-388 RAVTRQLRAK
+388 TAVSRQLRAK
-398 FDMGL
+398 FEMGL
-403 FENPYQGVSPN
+403 FENPYLGVPDNTTS
-414 ATKSIVH
+414 SIIH
-421 TDEHVQL
+421 TPENVAL
-428 ARKME
+428 ARELE

-442 KNNTLPLPKSAKIA
+442 KNATLPLSKSANIA

-487 IQRATNGTVT
+487 LQNATSGTVT

-509 SGFPAAVAAVEA
+509 SGFGAAISAAEG
-521 ADVAVVVV
+521 ADVAVVIV
-529 GTWSRDQGELWQGLN
+529 GTWSRDQNELWQGLN

-582 GKPITEPWISKNA
+582 GKPITEPWISEKA
-595 AALVQQFYPGEQGGN
+595 AALVQQFYPGEQGGHA
-610 GLADILFG
+610 LADILYG
-618 DMSPSGKLSVSF
+618 NVNPSGKLSVSF
-630 PHDVGTLPTY
+630 PHDVGTLPVY
-640 YDYLNSGRSLDAGAI
+640 YDYLNSGRSTSPGAI

-667 VLNTPQPL
+667 VLHTPQPL

-694 SKTQVSASDTI
+694 SKTEVSADEKI
-705 TASVKVTNTSPTDG
+705 TASVSITNESEMDG
-719 KEVVQVYVQ
+719 KEVVQFYVQ
-728 DVLASIVV
+728 DVIASVVV
-736 PNMELKGFKKV
+736 PNKELKGFKKV
-747 LVKAGETVDVSVELN
+747 MVKAGETVDVSVELD
-762 VSSWGLWNRKMEYVV
+762 VAQWGLWDRKMKYVV
-777 EKGDFIVHIGASSK
+777 EKGDFIIHVGTSSS
-791 DLRGNATV
+791 DLRGNGTV
-799 TVI
+799 TVV

>member
-1 MTFIF
+1 MI
-6 RSSTK
+6 
-11 RLEKMTRLP
+11 LRLP
-20 LKTAFLLG
+20 LLLG
-28 SLLSLPTN
+28 GLLSLPSN
-36 AYDLIRRQQ
+36 AFDLARRQQ
-45 AANATYKNPSASTDD
+45 AVNATYKDPSASIDD

-95 SSGLEWNFKAR
+95 SSGLEWNFNVR

-122 EGIKRAQDYLVHNTT
+122 AGIKKAQDYIVHNTT
-137 LGIPALVQT
+137 LAIPALVQT
-146 EGIHGVL
+146 EGIHGAL

-163 IAFACSWDP
+163 IAYACSWDP
-172 ELIHEMAVATAKE
+172 QLIHEMAVAIAKE

-195 APVVDLARELRFGRV
+195 APVVDLARELRYGRV
-210 EETYGEDGF
+210 EETFGEDGF
-219 LAGEMGYQYVKG
+219 LSGEMGYQYVKG

-275 RAIIDAGAWSIM
+275 RAIIDGGAWNIM

-308 LRKEWGYKYFVTS
+308 LREEWGYKYWVTS

-328 LCCAFKLCQCKTA
+328 LCCAFRLCQCKTA
-341 NKPIDREAVT
+341 DTSIDKEAVT
-351 LMTLPNGN
+351 LMALPNGN

-366 SYNYETIPQLVK
+366 SYNYETIPALVK
-378 EGKLDIEVVD
+378 QGKLGVDIVD
-388 RAVTRQLRAK
+388 RAVSRQLRAK
-398 FDMGL
+398 FEMGL
-403 FENPYQGVSPN
+403 FENPYHGVSSN
-414 ATKSIVH
+414 ATISIVH

-428 ARKME
+428 ARKIE

-442 KNNTLPLPKSAKIA
+442 KNSTLPLSRSAKVA

-467 GDYVVYRSQYNPTN
+467 GDYVVFRSQYNPTN

-487 IQRATNGTVT
+487 IQHATNGTVT

-502 ERWSNDQ
+502 ERWSNDK
-509 SGFPAAVAAVEA
+509 SGIADAVTAAEA
-521 ADVAVVVV
+521 ADVAIVIV

-569 IETGKPTIVVYSS
+569 IETGKPTVVVYSS
-582 GKPITEPWISKNA
+582 GKPVTEPWISENA
-595 AALVQQFYPGEQGGN
+595 AALIQQFYPGEQGGN

-618 DMSPSGKLSVSF
+618 DVSPSGKLSVSF
-630 PHDVGTLPTY
+630 PHDVGTLPIY
-640 YDYLNSGRSLDAGAI
+640 YDYLNSGRSTDPGAI
-655 LPNGTLQFGHQY
+655 LSNGTLQFGHQY

-694 SKTQVSASDTI
+694 SKTEVNANDTLTAHVS
-705 TASVKVTNTSPTDG
+705 VTNTSPVDA
-719 KEVVQVYVQ
+719 KEVVQFYVQ
-728 DVLASIVV
+728 DVLASVVV
-736 PNMELKGFKKV
+736 PNKELKGFKKV
-747 LVKAGETVDVSVELN
+747 MVKAGETVDVSVELE
-762 VSSWGLWNRKMEYVV
+762 VEKWGLWNRKMQYVV
-777 EKGDFIVHIGASSK
+777 EKGEFVVHVGASSK
-791 DLRGNATV
+791 DLRGNGTV
-799 TVI
+799 TVV

>member
-1 MTFIF
+1 MA
-6 RSSTK
+6 SSA
-11 RLEKMTRLP
+11 

-28 SLLSLPTN
+28 GLLSLPSN
-36 AYDLIRRQQ
+36 AHDLARRQQ
-45 AANATYKNPSASTDD
+45 AANATYKNPSASVDD

-95 SSGLEWNFKAR
+95 SSGLEWNFNVR

-122 EGIKRAQDYLVHNTT
+122 AGIKRAQDYIMHNTT

-163 IAFACSWDP
+163 IAHACSWDP
-172 ELIHEMAVATAKE
+172 ELIHEMAVAIAKE
-185 SQALGINQLF
+185 SQAIGINQLF
-195 APVVDLARELRFGRV
+195 APVVDLARELRYGRV
-210 EETYGEDGF
+210 EETYGEDHF

-275 RAIIDAGAWSIM
+275 RAIIDANAWNIM
-287 GAYHSYDGIPSVADD
+287 GAYHSYDGIPSVADE

-308 LRKEWGYKYFVTS
+308 LRKEWGYKYWVTS

-328 LCCAFKLCQCKTA
+328 LCCAFKLCQCKTDD
-341 NKPIDREAVT
+341 KPIDREAVT
-351 LMTLPNGN
+351 LMALPNGN

-378 EGKLDIEVVD
+378 EGKLDIEVLD

-398 FDMGL
+398 FEMGL
-403 FENPYQGVSPN
+403 FENPYQGVSSN
-414 ATKSIVH
+414 ATKEIIH
-421 TDEHVQL
+421 TKDHVQL

-442 KNNTLPLPKSAKIA
+442 KNSTLPLPKSAKVA

-467 GDYVVYRSQYNPTN
+467 GDYVVFRSQYNPTN

-509 SGFPAAVAAVEA
+509 SGFPDAVAAAEA

-569 IETGKPTIVVYSS
+569 IETGKPTVVVYSS
-582 GKPITEPWISKNA
+582 GKPVTEPWISGNA
-595 AALVQQFYPGEQGGN
+595 AALIQQFYPGEQGGN

-618 DMSPSGKLSVSF
+618 DVSPSGKLSVSF
-630 PHDVGTLPTY
+630 PHDVGTLPIY
-640 YDYLNSGRSLDAGAI
+640 YDYLNSGRSTDPGAI

-675 YEFGYGLS
+675 YEFGFGLS

-694 SKTQVSASDTI
+694 SKIEASANDTI
-705 TASVKVTNTSPTDG
+705 TASVRITNSSPVDG
-719 KEVVQVYVQ
+719 KEVVQIYVQ

-736 PNMELKGFKKV
+736 PNKELKAFKKV
-747 LVKAGETVDVSVELN
+747 LVKAGKTVDVSVELD
-762 VSSWGLWNRKMEYVV
+762 VSKWGLWNRKMEYVV
-777 EKGDFIVHIGASSK
+777 EKGDFIVHVGASSM

-799 TVI
+799 TVT

>member
-1 MTFIF
+1 MMT
-6 RSSTK
+6 
-11 RLEKMTRLP
+11 LC
-20 LKTAFLLG
+20 KTAFLLG
-28 SLLSLPTN
+28 GLLALASD
-36 AYDLIRRQQ
+36 AYDLARRQQ
-45 AANATYKNPSASTDD
+45 AANATYKNPSASVDN
-60 RVSDLLSRMTIEE
+60 RVSDLLSRMTLEE

-95 SSGLEWNFKAR
+95 ASGLEWNFKMR

-112 GYAMPPEWIS
+112 GYAMPPEWIN
-122 EGIKRAQDYLVHNTT
+122 EGTKRAQEYIMHNTT

-153 YGNATIFNSP
+153 YGNATLFNSP
-163 IAFACSWDP
+163 IAQACSWDP
-172 ELIHEMAVATAKE
+172 ELIHDMAVAIGKE
-185 SQALGINQLF
+185 SQALGINQIF
-195 APVVDLARELRFGRV
+195 APLADLARELRYGRV

-219 LAGEMGYQYVKG
+219 LAGEMAYEYVKG
-231 VQSLNVSA
+231 IQSLNVTA

-275 RAIIDAGAWSIM
+275 RAIIDGGAWSIM
-287 GAYHSYDGIPSVADD
+287 GAYHSWDGIPSIADG
-302 HLQETI
+302 HLQEDI
-308 LRKEWGYKYFVTS
+308 LRGEWGYEYFITS

-341 NKPIDREAVT
+341 DKQIDKEAVT
-351 LMTLPNGN
+351 LMALPNGN

-366 SYNYETIPQLVK
+366 SYNFETIPQLVK
-378 EGKLDIEVVD
+378 DGKLSIDVVD
-388 RAVTRQLRAK
+388 RAVSRQLRAK
-398 FDMGL
+398 FAMGL
-403 FENPYQGVSPN
+403 FENPYQGVPAN

-421 TDEHVQL
+421 TEEHVEL
-428 ARKME
+428 ARTIE
-433 AESIVLLEN
+433 AGSIVLLEN
-442 KNNTLPLPKSAKIA
+442 KNSTLPLSRSSKIA

-509 SGFPAAVAAVEA
+509 SGFPDAVAAAKA

-529 GTWSRDQGELWQGLN
+529 GTWSRDQNELWAGLN

-582 GKPITEPWISKNA
+582 GKPVTEPWISDNA
-595 AALVQQFYPGEQGGN
+595 AALLQQFYPGEQGGN
-610 GLADILFG
+610 GLADVLFG
-618 DMSPSGKLSVSF
+618 DVNPSGKLSVSF
-630 PHDVGTLPTY
+630 PYDVGTLPVY
-640 YDYLNSGRSLDAGAI
+640 YDYLNSGRSTDPGAI

-694 SKTQVSASDTI
+694 SKTEVSANDTV
-705 TASVKVTNTSPTDG
+705 TATVSITNTSPVDG
-719 KEVVQVYVQ
+719 KEVVQIYVQ

-747 LVKAGETVDVSVELN
+747 LVKAGETVEASVELD
-762 VSSWGLWNRKMEYVV
+762 VSKWGLWDRKMQYVV
-777 EKGDFIVHIGASSK
+777 EKGEFVVHAGASSR
-791 DLRGNATV
+791 DLRGNGTV
-799 TVI
+799 VVV